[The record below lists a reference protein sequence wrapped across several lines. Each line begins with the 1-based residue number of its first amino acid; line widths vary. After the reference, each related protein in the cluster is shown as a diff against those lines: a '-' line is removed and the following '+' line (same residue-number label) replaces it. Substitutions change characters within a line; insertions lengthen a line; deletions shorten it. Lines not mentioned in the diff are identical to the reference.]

1 MKQIIRLTE
10 SDLSRIVKQVIFEQQ
25 TIGLYGIKGNKVKD
39 IVNRFDSKKTIIK
52 DKWGRPNIKDGKPSL
67 FFGYDSKLKKW
78 VEGPCNGVYMD
89 NKTCQKILNK
99 TIGYERSSI
108 FSKVLQ
114 TINPQ
119 KSNEETYCRNN
130 IRLASPD
137 DNIDEKTIV
146 QVGKKLGIIQFS
158 VSSKSHL
165 IDKLSNIKS
174 ERIKYGCNR
183 PLDSI
188 VIGTHGSPGNIMFTQ
203 GSNASIFNK
212 QILSAIKPLVS
223 NNTMVFFTA
232 CYGADFLTPLKEAS
246 EFLGT
251 KVRGSSGIYTPIIGT
266 SEKGFYEC
274 VPSPKLDFKKLHDEP
289 EMLSPQQSS
298 PHPNGTNVPKFLQHN
313 VTVFRQ
319 GKSDKFI
326 NNYLLK
332 NKMCKKVG
340 SSGIS
345 WFN

>member
-1 MKQIIRLTE
+1 MKRIIRLTE

-25 TIGLYGIKGNKVKD
+25 TIGLYGAKGNEIKD
-39 IVNRFDSKKTIIK
+39 IVNRLDSKKKIIK

-78 VEGPCNGVYMD
+78 VDGPCKGVYKD

-99 TIGYERSSI
+99 TIDSERSSK
-108 FSKVLQ
+108 FLKLSQ
-114 TINPQ
+114 TIDSQ
-119 KSNEETYCRNN
+119 ESNEELYCRKN
-130 IRLASPD
+130 IRLSSPD
-137 DNIDEKTIV
+137 DSVEEKTIV
-146 QVGKKLGIIQFS
+146 QVGKKLGIIQFIVTS
-158 VSSKSHL
+158 TSDL
-165 IDKLSNIKS
+165 IDKLLTIKL

-203 GSNASIFNK
+203 GNNTTIFDEE
-212 QILSAIKPLVS
+212 ILNAIKPLVS

-232 CYGADFLTPLKEAS
+232 CYGADFLTPLKQAS
-246 EFLGT
+246 EFLRT
-251 KVRGSSGIYTPIIGT
+251 KVRGSSGIYTPIIGS

-274 VPSPKLDFKKLHDEP
+274 VPSPKLNFQKMYDETDAD
-289 EMLSPQQSS
+289 E
-298 PHPNGTNVPKFLQHN
+298 
-313 VTVFRQ
+313 
-319 GKSDKFI
+319 FI
-326 NNYLLK
+326 NKYLLK

-345 WFN
+345 WIN

>member
-1 MKQIIRLTE
+1 MKRIIRLTE

-25 TIGLYGIKGNKVKD
+25 TIGLYGAKGNAIKD
-39 IVNRFDSKKTIIK
+39 IVNRLDTKKKIIK

-78 VEGPCNGVYMD
+78 VDGPCKGVYKD

-99 TIGYERSSI
+99 TIDSERSSK
-108 FSKVLQ
+108 FLKLSQ
-114 TINPQ
+114 TIDSQ
-119 KSNEETYCRNN
+119 ESNEELYCRKN
-130 IRLASPD
+130 IRLSSPD
-137 DNIDEKTIV
+137 DSVEEKTIV

-203 GSNASIFNK
+203 GNNTTIFDEE
-212 QILSAIKPLVS
+212 ILNAIKPLVS

-232 CYGADFLTPLKEAS
+232 CYGADFLAPLKQAS
-246 EFLGT
+246 EFLRT
-251 KVRGSSGIYTPIIGT
+251 KVRGSSGIYTPIIGS

-274 VPSPKLDFKKLHDEP
+274 VPSPKLNFQKMYDETDAD
-289 EMLSPQQSS
+289 E
-298 PHPNGTNVPKFLQHN
+298 
-313 VTVFRQ
+313 
-319 GKSDKFI
+319 FI
-326 NNYLLK
+326 NKYLLK

>member
-1 MKQIIRLTE
+1 MKRIIRLTE

-25 TIGLYGIKGNKVKD
+25 TIGLYGAKGNAIKD
-39 IVNRFDSKKTIIK
+39 IVNRLDTKKKIIK

-78 VEGPCNGVYMD
+78 VDGPCKGVYKD

-99 TIGYERSSI
+99 TIDSERSSK
-108 FSKVLQ
+108 FLKLSQ
-114 TINPQ
+114 TIDSQ
-119 KSNEETYCRNN
+119 ESNEELYCRKN
-130 IRLASPD
+130 IRLSSPD
-137 DNIDEKTIV
+137 DSVEEKTIV

-203 GSNASIFNK
+203 GGNASIFNK

-232 CYGADFLTPLKEAS
+232 CYGADFLAPLKQAS
-246 EFLGT
+246 EFLRT
-251 KVRGSSGIYTPIIGT
+251 KVRGSSGIYTPIIGS

-274 VPSPKLDFKKLHDEP
+274 VPSPKLNFQKMYDETDAD
-289 EMLSPQQSS
+289 E
-298 PHPNGTNVPKFLQHN
+298 
-313 VTVFRQ
+313 
-319 GKSDKFI
+319 FI
-326 NNYLLK
+326 NKYLLK

>member
-1 MKQIIRLTE
+1 M
-10 SDLSRIVKQVIFEQQ
+10 
-25 TIGLYGIKGNKVKD
+25 
-39 IVNRFDSKKTIIK
+39 
-52 DKWGRPNIKDGKPSL
+52 

-114 TINPQ
+114 SINPQ
-119 KSNEETYCRNN
+119 TSNEETYCRNN

-203 GSNASIFNK
+203 GNNTTIFDEE
-212 QILSAIKPLVS
+212 ILNAIKPLVS

-232 CYGADFLTPLKEAS
+232 CYGADFLAPLKQAS
-246 EFLGT
+246 EFLRT
-251 KVRGSSGIYTPIIGT
+251 KVRGSSGIYTPIIGS

-274 VPSPKLDFKKLHDEP
+274 VPSPKLNFQKMYDETDAD
-289 EMLSPQQSS
+289 E
-298 PHPNGTNVPKFLQHN
+298 
-313 VTVFRQ
+313 
-319 GKSDKFI
+319 FI
-326 NNYLLK
+326 NKYLLK

-345 WFN
+345 WIN